1 MLIASSTMVSII
13 KNQILK
19 HLSKFTKNLSLDK
32 IQLST
37 LRGHCEL
44 RHLELDEQV
53 LTELLELPTWLCL
66 TRAVCNYLTLKIH
79 WTKLKYVPIHLC
91 LDEVLVEV
99 ETCEQLRPPS
109 NSKPSYSSG
118 GRYGFSDRVVDGMKV
133 VVNSVVVNFQSAS
146 FVASFQLSRV
156 VLDSRT
162 PRWDPGDLR
171 LCRIKGPDQLLLFR
185 QLQWQMMRLEAHAKG
200 AHAGAPLR
208 LITNGARCR
217 IVLKKRLADCSL
229 VASRLVL
236 VLDELLWALTD
247 AQLVAAL
254 HLGHSLAALVRKAAV
269 QGRRHRAAS
278 ATLPTPDYFSSPSGP
293 PPSSQRGGSGGG
305 GSAPKSPLVEFFRQ
319 HDVLETSY
327 HLFCTRIDLHLC
339 DDMDPKET
347 RSNWGPLQSGAALQ
361 VLLEKLLIDY
371 YPFHGAASSRSQW
384 LKYSEPS
391 CGRQAWVQ
399 QMLSHWSERKPSAGS
414 TPGSNSPT
422 SSGPPRDWRT
432 LMSSCLLVRLEEFS
446 MQQVCMAGRSE
457 RRPFLASEGATVL
470 LPGEA
475 LHLELTHYY
484 ARASPATSPVTAN
497 GHVPPGVGS
506 PGSGSRS
513 SLASWVGGPSVPESH
528 LFAYL
533 GPTALRLDLPTV
545 LWAHAFLHSV
555 HKCTAHLSCANGASP
570 LAVRVEMIL
579 PKVGIPQFERERPL
593 WPEEGPEECQE
604 LRLGCS
610 RAVATNWRPAD
621 RGACLEALGRG
632 PLFFET
638 TSFPWRPAGGG
649 ASGGGVRDPP
659 PVHACFLQ
667 EQTSGTEGAVHQG
680 CGVAEEAQLWSVQL
694 DPCWAEFVDRPGSSR
709 PRAFV
714 EPLPL
719 TLWLGA
725 PSTSASLG
733 GSRVPLLLYV
743 PAPLRLQLGR
753 RECAFLLRLARSAA
767 IVQEQTALDRQA
779 IMGPSGRAPP
789 SVSVTAMWPH
799 VEVTLLL
806 PPSSA
811 TTAGVPGGGSP
822 SDASERP
829 SSSTTTSEAD
839 EVPSRGGGLM
849 ADDSPDQPLLQ
860 PHVPPLVPHSA
871 GEATRVPGNQ
881 PWALRKGLA
890 SFVAGIDAV
899 LAKGATDGELDSVA
913 DDDSVSLRSDLS
925 SDSDQLLLAT
935 GALDEVLNRS
945 GAAEVGQDAAELLA
959 MDHPSGGSQGAGSGT
974 EWRHCVGGGGSGR
987 PCVCVRLHDLQLV
1000 GWAGADGAALLLQSQ
1015 HLALEERHTA
1025 AAATGGAG
1033 GGSGSSGGD
1042 TAGGGGEEE
1051 CCLLS
1056 VRWESPVPGAA
1067 PALVESEQ
1075 ASLGRLRALV
1085 RGLCVRLSAEALA
1098 GLAQLAQVEPPPPRV
1113 LPVRLLL
1120 HGLSVTLL
1128 DEPTSSGS
1136 PGEQNGGLLLKVP
1149 QCLVDRTP
1157 SGAVYVLPTG
1167 CKSLAEAV
1175 QLLLWRSEERPVPQ
1189 AGGASAAA
1197 GQLDLSGLVEE
1208 NERLR
1213 QRLSQL
1219 HALQRDNRMLREQV
1233 SELESSSAG
1242 ERRQLEEQRAELNRL
1257 EGEKH
1262 SLLATLQLLQEELS
1276 RLERA
1281 SASSGCDPFCGAS
1294 NS

>member
-1 MLIASSTMVSII
+1 MVSII

-185 QLQWQMMRLEAHAKG
+185 QLQWQMMRLEAHARG

-254 HLGHSLAALVRKAAV
+254 HLGHSLAALVRKAAA

-293 PPSSQRGGSGGG
+293 PPSSQRGGGGGGG
-305 GSAPKSPLVEFFRQ
+305 GSGAPKSPLVEFFRQ

-347 RSNWGPLQSGAALQ
+347 RSSWGPLQGGAALQ

-399 QMLSHWSERKPSAGS
+399 QMLSQWSERKPSSGS
-414 TPGSNSPT
+414 TPGSSSSPT
-422 SSGPPRDWRT
+422 SAAPPRDWRT

-446 MQQVCMAGRSE
+446 MQQVCMTGRSE

-484 ARASPATSPVTAN
+484 ARASPATSPVTSN
-497 GHVPPGVGS
+497 GHAPVGS
-506 PGSGSRS
+506 PGSGKS
-513 SLASWVGGPSVPESH
+513 SLASSSWVGGSSVPESH

-555 HKCTAHLSCANGASP
+555 HKCTAHLSCANEVSP

-638 TSFPWRPAGGG
+638 TSFPWRP
-649 ASGGGVRDPP
+649 SGGGGGGGSVRDPP

-667 EQTSGTEGAVHQG
+667 EQTSGSEGGGVHHG
-680 CGVAEEAQLWSVQL
+680 CGVGEAAQLWSVQL

-725 PSTSASLG
+725 PTQG
-733 GSRVPLLLYV
+733 GSSRVPLLLYV

-767 IVQEQTALDRQA
+767 IVQEQTAVDRQA
-779 IMGPSGRAPP
+779 IMGPSGQVLP

-811 TTAGVPGGGSP
+811 TAAGVPGGGSP

-839 EVPSRGGGLM
+839 EVPLRGGM
-849 ADDSPDQPLLQ
+849 AADDSPDQPLLQ
-860 PHVPPLVPHSA
+860 PPMPPLVPHGA
-871 GEATRVPGNQ
+871 GEATRGQGNQ

-899 LAKGATDGELDSVA
+899 LAKGATDGELESVA

-935 GALDEVLNRS
+935 GVLDEVLNRS

-959 MDHPSGGSQGAGSGT
+959 MDQASSGGVQGVSA
-974 EWRHCVGGGGSGR
+974 EWRHCVGGSGSGR

-1025 AAATGGAG
+1025 AAAMAAG
-1033 GGSGSSGGD
+1033 GGGGSSSGGD
-1042 TAGGGGEEE
+1042 ARGGGGVEEE

-1056 VRWESPVPGAA
+1056 VRWESPVP
-1067 PALVESEQ
+1067 PACPTPLVESGG
-1075 ASLGRLRALV
+1075 APSGRLRALV
-1085 RGLCVRLSAEALA
+1085 RGLCVRLSAEALT
-1098 GLAQLAQVEPPPPRV
+1098 GLAQLAQVEPPPPRA

-1175 QLLLWRSEERPVPQ
+1175 QQLLWRSDERPAPLS
-1189 AGGASAAA
+1189 GLTGPAAA
-1197 GQLDLSGLVEE
+1197 DQPDLSGLVEE

-1233 SELESSSAG
+1233 SELENSSAG

>member
-1 MLIASSTMVSII
+1 MVSII

-44 RHLELDEQV
+44 RNLELDEQV

-66 TRAVCNYLTLKIH
+66 TRAICNYVTLKVCLLLHIFLFITALLVKVFKERIEEKKGKDYPAQCQKLIYAGKILSDDSKMSEYDIDEKKFVVIMV
-79 WTKLKYVPIHLC
+79 TK
-91 LDEVLVEV
+91 
-99 ETCEQLRPPS
+99 
-109 NSKPSYSSG
+109 
-118 GRYGFSDRVVDGMKV
+118 
-133 VVNSVVVNFQSAS
+133 
-146 FVASFQLSRV
+146 LSRV

-185 QLQWQMMRLEAHAKG
+185 QLQWQMMRLEAHARG

-254 HLGHSLAALVRKAAV
+254 HLGHSLAALVRKALDLANPRPLFDFLRAPFV
-269 QGRRHRAAS
+269 AKGRGWRRR
-278 ATLPTPDYFSSPSGP
+278 SP
-293 PPSSQRGGSGGG
+293 QE
-305 GSAPKSPLVEFFRQ
+305 PLVEFFRQ

-327 HLFCTRIDLHLC
+327 HMFCTRIDLHLC

-347 RSNWGPLQSGAALQ
+347 RSNWGPLQGGAALQ
-361 VLLEKLLIDY
+361 ILLEKLLIDY
-371 YPFHGAASSRSQW
+371 YPFHGAASPRSHW
-384 LKYSEPS
+384 LKYSEPTS
-391 CGRQAWVQ
+391 GRQTWVQ
-399 QMLSHWSERKPSAGS
+399 QMLTHWAEGGPSSSS
-414 TPGSNSPT
+414 TPGSTP
-422 SSGPPRDWRT
+422 SSRDWRT

-446 MQQVCMAGRSE
+446 MQQVCMAGRSN

-475 LHLELTHYY
+475 LHLEVTHYY
-484 ARASPATSPVTAN
+484 ARPSPATTPVTAN
-497 GHVPPGVGS
+497 GHVRS
-506 PGSGSRS
+506 PGSGKGSSVS
-513 SLASWVGGPSVPESH
+513 SLAGSSVPEPH

-545 LWAHAFLHSV
+545 LWAHAFLHNV
-555 HKCTAHLSCANGASP
+555 HKCTAHLSCANEVSP

-579 PKVGIPQFERERPL
+579 PKVAVPQFERERPL
-593 WPEEGPEECQE
+593 FPEEHSSGEESRE

-638 TSFPWRPAGGG
+638 TSFPWLPDRGGG
-649 ASGGGVRDPP
+649 ASPDPP
-659 PVHACFLQ
+659 AVHPCFLQ
-667 EQTSGTEGAVHQG
+667 GQQQRSSGDPE
-680 CGVAEEAQLWSVQL
+680 AEASLWSVQL
-694 DPCWAEFVDRPGSSR
+694 DPCWAEFVERPGSR

-719 TLWLGA
+719 TLWIAA
-725 PSTSASLG
+725 PVTLA
-733 GSRVPLLLYV
+733 SRVPLLLHV

-767 IVQEQTALDRQA
+767 VLHEQAALDRLA
-779 IMGPSGRAPP
+779 ILGPSGRAPP
-789 SVSVTAMWPH
+789 SVSVTALWPR

-806 PPSSA
+806 PPPPSTSA
-811 TTAGVPGGGSP
+811 AIGSA
-822 SDASERP
+822 SDGSERP

-839 EVPSRGGGLM
+839 EVPPHGT
-849 ADDSPDQPLLQ
+849 DDSPDSPLRHSL
-860 PHVPPLVPHSA
+860 PASIGVPLPVPPGS
-871 GEATRVPGNQ
+871 GEATKAP
-881 PWALRKGLA
+881 PWTLRKGLA
-890 SFVAGIDAV
+890 TVVSGIDAV
-899 LAKGATDGELDSVA
+899 LSKGAADGELESVA
-913 DDDSVSLRSDLS
+913 DDDTVSLRSDLS

-935 GALDEVLNRS
+935 GALDEVLGR
-945 GAAEVGQDAAELLA
+945 GGTAEVAQDAAELLA
-959 MDHPSGGSQGAGSGT
+959 LDHHGGGAQAAAVMESASGTAGRVGGS
-974 EWRHCVGGGGSGR
+974 SGR
-987 PCVCVRLHDLQLV
+987 PCVAVRLQDLQLV
-1000 GWAGADGAALLLQSQ
+1000 GWAGPDGATLLLQSQ

-1025 AAATGGAG
+1025 AAATST
-1033 GGSGSSGGD
+1033 GGSCGE
-1042 TAGGGGEEE
+1042 AEEE
-1051 CCLLS
+1051 RCVFS
-1056 VRWESPVPGAA
+1056 VRWESLAPGSCA
-1067 PALVESEQ
+1067 SETG
-1075 ASLGRLRALV
+1075 AGCGLRALV

-1098 GLAQLAQVEPPPPRV
+1098 GLTLLAQVEPPPQRV
-1113 LPVRLLL
+1113 IPVRLLV
-1120 HGLSVTLL
+1120 HSLSATLL
-1128 DEPTSSGS
+1128 DDPASAGS
-1136 PGEQNGGLLLKVP
+1136 VGEATGGLLLKVP

-1157 SGAVYVLPTG
+1157 SGAVYILPTG
-1167 CKSLAEAV
+1167 CGSLTEAV
-1175 QLLLWRSEERPVPQ
+1175 EQLLLRSDERRPRSELAFEAHQP
-1189 AGGASAAA
+1189 
-1197 GQLDLSGLVEE
+1197 DLSGLVEE

-1219 HALQRDNRMLREQV
+1219 HSLQRDNRLLREQV
-1233 SELESSSAG
+1233 TELENNSAG
-1242 ERRQLEEQRAELNRL
+1242 ERRQIEEQRAELNRL

-1276 RLERA
+1276 HLERA
-1281 SASSGCDPFCGAS
+1281 SSSGCDPFCGAS

>member
-1 MLIASSTMVSII
+1 MCGAFISTATTMVSII

-109 NSKPSYSSG
+109 GSKPSYSSG

-133 VVNSVVVNFQSAS
+133 VVNSVVVNFQSAT

-171 LCRIKGPDQLLLFR
+171 LCRIKGSDQLLLFR
-185 QLQWQMMRLEAHAKG
+185 QLQWQMLRLEAHARGG
-200 AHAGAPLR
+200 ATPGGAPLR

-254 HLGHSLAALVRKAAV
+254 HLGHSLAALVRKAAA

-278 ATLPTPDYFSSPSGP
+278 STLPTPDHFSAPSA
-293 PPSSQRGGSGGG
+293 PSSHQRGSGGG
-305 GSAPKSPLVEFFRQ
+305 GGAPKSPLVEFFRQ

-347 RSNWGPLQSGAALQ
+347 RSGWGPLQGGAALQ

-371 YPFHGAASSRSQW
+371 YPFHGAASPRSHW

-391 CGRQAWVQ
+391 SGRQAWVQ
-399 QMLSHWSERKPSAGS
+399 QMLSHWAESGPTSSSS
-414 TPGSNSPT
+414 TPGSNSPL
-422 SSGPPRDWRT
+422 SRDWRT

-446 MQQVCMAGRSE
+446 MQQVCMAGRSQ

-484 ARASPATSPVTAN
+484 ARATPATSPITSN
-497 GHVPPGVGS
+497 GHIVGS
-506 PGSGSRS
+506 PGSGKGSITS
-513 SLASWVGGPSVPESH
+513 SLAGGSVPEPH

-555 HKCTAHLSCANGASP
+555 YKCTAHLSCANGASP

-579 PKVGIPQFERERPL
+579 PKVAVPQFERERPL
-593 WPEEGPEECQE
+593 WPEEGSGESRE

-621 RGACLEALGRG
+621 RGTCLEALGRG

-638 TSFPWRPAGGG
+638 TSFPWLPNG
-649 ASGGGVRDPP
+649 AARRDPP

-667 EQTSGTEGAVHQG
+667 EQRPRED
-680 CGVAEEAQLWSVQL
+680 AEVEASLWSVQL
-694 DPCWAEFVDRPGSSR
+694 DPCWAEFVERPGSR

-719 TLWLGA
+719 TLWIGT
-725 PSTSASLG
+725 PTSPTLH
-733 GSRVPLLLYV
+733 VPLLLHV

-753 RECAFLLRLARSAA
+753 RECAFLLRLARSAT
-767 IVQEQTALDRQA
+767 VLQEQAALDRQA
-779 IMGPSGRAPP
+779 ILGPSGRAPP
-789 SVSVTAMWPH
+789 SVSVTALWPR

-806 PPSSA
+806 PPPSSA
-811 TTAGVPGGGSP
+811 AGGSA
-822 SDASERP
+822 SDNSERP

-839 EVPSRGGGLM
+839 DVPPHA
-849 ADDSPDQPLLQ
+849 ADDSPDSPLQHSL
-860 PHVPPLVPHSA
+860 PANTGLPPSMPPSA
-871 GEATRVPGNQ
+871 GETTKGP

-890 SFVAGIDAV
+890 TIVSGIDAV
-899 LAKGATDGELDSVA
+899 LAKGAADGELESVA

-935 GALDEVLNRS
+935 GALDEVLGR
-945 GAAEVGQDAAELLA
+945 GGGTAEVAQDAAELLA
-959 MDHPSGGSQGAGSGT
+959 LDHHGSGT
-974 EWRHCVGGGGSGR
+974 QATTATGSAEWHHHGHHGTSGR
-987 PCVCVRLHDLQLV
+987 PCVSVHLHDLQLV
-1000 GWAGADGAALLLQSQ
+1000 GWAGPDGATLLLQSQ

-1025 AAATGGAG
+1025 AAATAAG
-1033 GGSGSSGGD
+1033 GPSSSE
-1042 TAGGGGEEE
+1042 GEEE
-1051 CCLLS
+1051 RCLLS
-1056 VRWESPVPGAA
+1056 LRWESPAPGSSSTTTTAA
-1067 PALVESEQ
+1067 SAEG
-1075 ASLGRLRALV
+1075 ASNCGLRALV
-1085 RGLCVRLSAEALA
+1085 RGLCVQLSAEALA
-1098 GLAQLAQVEPPPPRV
+1098 GLAQLAQVEPPPQQAI
-1113 LPVRLLL
+1113 PVRLLL
-1120 HGLSVTLL
+1120 HGLSITLL
-1128 DEPTSSGS
+1128 DDPTSSGS
-1136 PGEQNGGLLLKVP
+1136 VSEENGGLLLKVP

-1157 SGAVYVLPTG
+1157 SGAVYILPTG
-1167 CKSLAEAV
+1167 CGSLAEAV
-1175 QLLLWRSEERPVPQ
+1175 QQLLWRSEELRPPSEPAMAAPQ
-1189 AGGASAAA
+1189 P
-1197 GQLDLSGLVEE
+1197 DLSGLVEE

-1219 HALQRDNRMLREQV
+1219 HILQRDNRLLREQV
-1233 SELESSSAG
+1233 TELENNSAG
-1242 ERRQLEEQRAELNRL
+1242 ERQQLEEQRAELNRL

-1276 RLERA
+1276 HLERT
-1281 SASSGCDPFCGAS
+1281 SSSGCDPFCGAS

>member
-1 MLIASSTMVSII
+1 MVSII

-133 VVNSVVVNFQSAS
+133 VINSVVVNFQSAS

-185 QLQWQMMRLEAHAKG
+185 QLQWQMLRLEAHARG

-208 LITNGARCR
+208 LITNAARCR

-254 HLGHSLAALVRKAAV
+254 HLGHSLAALVRKAAA

-278 ATLPTPDYFSSPSGP
+278 ATLPTPDYFSSPSGGP
-293 PPSSQRGGSGGG
+293 PPSSSQRGGGG
-305 GSAPKSPLVEFFRQ
+305 APKSPLVEFFRQ

-347 RSNWGPLQSGAALQ
+347 RSSWGPLQGGAALQ

-399 QMLSHWSERKPSAGS
+399 QMLSHWSERGPSSSS
-414 TPGSNSPT
+414 TPGSNSP
-422 SSGPPRDWRT
+422 SSCPPRDWRT

-484 ARASPATSPVTAN
+484 ARSSPATSPVTSN
-497 GHVPPGVGS
+497 GHVPVGS
-506 PGSGSRS
+506 PGSGRS
-513 SLASWVGGPSVPESH
+513 SLAASWAGSSSSVPESH

-593 WPEEGPEECQE
+593 WPEEGSDECQE

-638 TSFPWRPAGGG
+638 TSFPWRPTSGG
-649 ASGGGVRDPP
+649 GGGVRDPP

-667 EQTSGTEGAVHQG
+667 EQTSGTSEGVHG
-680 CGVAEEAQLWSVQL
+680 GGEEAAVSLWSVQL
-694 DPCWAEFVDRPGSSR
+694 DPCWAEFVERPGSR

-725 PSTSASLG
+725 PATL

-767 IVQEQTALDRQA
+767 IVQEQTALDREA
-779 IMGPSGRAPP
+779 ILGPSGRAPP

-806 PPSSA
+806 PPSA
-811 TTAGVPGGGSP
+811 TAVGAVVSP
-822 SDASERP
+822 SDGSERP

-839 EVPSRGGGLM
+839 EVPSRGP
-849 ADDSPDQPLLQ
+849 AVDYSPDQPLLQ
-860 PHVPPLVPHSA
+860 APVPPLVPHGA
-871 GEATRVPGNQ
+871 GEAARGNQ

-899 LAKGATDGELDSVA
+899 LAKGATDGELESVA

-935 GALDEVLNRS
+935 GALDEVLGRT
-945 GAAEVGQDAAELLA
+945 GAAEVAQDAAELLA
-959 MDHPSGGSQGAGSGT
+959 LDHPPTGTQATVVESG
-974 EWRHCVGGGGSGR
+974 EWRHCVGVGSGGGR
-987 PCVCVRLHDLQLV
+987 PCVYVRLHDLQLV
-1000 GWAGADGAALLLQSQ
+1000 GWAGAEGAALLLQSQ

-1025 AAATGGAG
+1025 AAATGGG
-1033 GGSGSSGGD
+1033 GSSGGD
-1042 TAGGGGEEE
+1042 AAGGEEE

-1056 VRWESPVPGAA
+1056 VRWESPIPPLGGC
-1067 PALVESEQ
+1067 PPLESEVGGGG
-1075 ASLGRLRALV
+1075 SSVSCRLRALV

-1098 GLAQLAQVEPPPPRV
+1098 GLAQLAQVEPPPARV

-1120 HGLSVTLL
+1120 HGLSITLL
-1128 DEPTSSGS
+1128 DEPTSSSGS

-1175 QLLLWRSEERPVPQ
+1175 QQLLWRSEERPAPQ
-1189 AGGASAAA
+1189 AGVVPAMAS
-1197 GQLDLSGLVEE
+1197 QPDLSGLVEE

-1233 SELESSSAG
+1233 SELENSSAG
-1242 ERRQLEEQRAELNRL
+1242 ERRQLEEQRVELNRL

-1281 SASSGCDPFCGAS
+1281 SSSSGCDPFCGAS
-1294 NS
+1294 NA

>member
-1 MLIASSTMVSII
+1 M
-13 KNQILK
+13 
-19 HLSKFTKNLSLDK
+19 HSL
-32 IQLST
+32 Q
-37 LRGHCEL
+37 
-44 RHLELDEQV
+44 
-53 LTELLELPTWLCL
+53 
-66 TRAVCNYLTLKIH
+66 IH

-146 FVASFQLSRV
+146 FVASFQ
-156 VLDSRT
+156 
-162 PRWDPGDLR
+162 
-171 LCRIKGPDQLLLFR
+171 GPDQLLLFR
-185 QLQWQMMRLEAHAKG
+185 QLQWQMMRLEAHARG
-200 AHAGAPLR
+200 VHAGAPLR

-254 HLGHSLAALVRKAAV
+254 HLGHSLAALVRKAAA

-293 PPSSQRGGSGGG
+293 PPSSQRGGGGGGG
-305 GSAPKSPLVEFFRQ
+305 GSGAPKSPLVEFFRQ

-347 RSNWGPLQSGAALQ
+347 RSSWGPLQGGAALQ

-399 QMLSHWSERKPSAGS
+399 QMLSQWSERKPSSGS
-414 TPGSNSPT
+414 TPGSSSSPT
-422 SSGPPRDWRT
+422 STAPPRDWRT

-446 MQQVCMAGRSE
+446 MQQVCMTGRSE

-484 ARASPATSPVTAN
+484 ARASPATSPVTSN
-497 GHVPPGVGS
+497 GHAPVGS
-506 PGSGSRS
+506 PGSGKS
-513 SLASWVGGPSVPESH
+513 SLASSSWVGGSSVPESH

-555 HKCTAHLSCANGASP
+555 HKCTAHLSCANEVSP

-638 TSFPWRPAGGG
+638 TSFPWRP
-649 ASGGGVRDPP
+649 SGGGGGGGSVRDPP

-667 EQTSGTEGAVHQG
+667 EQTSGSEGGGVHHG
-680 CGVAEEAQLWSVQL
+680 CGVGEAAQLWSVQL

-725 PSTSASLG
+725 PTQG
-733 GSRVPLLLYV
+733 GSSRVPLLLYV

-767 IVQEQTALDRQA
+767 IVQEQTAVDRQA
-779 IMGPSGRAPP
+779 IMGPSGQVLP

-811 TTAGVPGGGSP
+811 TAAGVPGGGSP

-839 EVPSRGGGLM
+839 EVPLRGGM
-849 ADDSPDQPLLQ
+849 AADDSPDQPLLQ
-860 PHVPPLVPHSA
+860 PPLPPLVPHGA
-871 GEATRVPGNQ
+871 GEATRGQGNQ

-899 LAKGATDGELDSVA
+899 LAKGATDGELESVA

-935 GALDEVLNRS
+935 GVLDEVLKRS

-959 MDHPSGGSQGAGSGT
+959 MDQASSGGVQGVSA
-974 EWRHCVGGGGSGR
+974 EWRQWRGRERERPPVRVRAHCTT
-987 PCVCVRLHDLQLV
+987 LQLV
-1000 GWAGADGAALLLQSQ
+1000 G
-1015 HLALEERHTA
+1015 
-1025 AAATGGAG
+1025 
-1033 GGSGSSGGD
+1033 
-1042 TAGGGGEEE
+1042 
-1051 CCLLS
+1051 
-1056 VRWESPVPGAA
+1056 
-1067 PALVESEQ
+1067 
-1075 ASLGRLRALV
+1075 LGRPPTEQPSCSRASTWRWKSGTRRRRRWQQRGRPQWAALRALV
-1085 RGLCVRLSAEALA
+1085 RGLCVRLSAEALT
-1098 GLAQLAQVEPPPPRV
+1098 GLAQLAQVEPPPPRA

-1128 DEPTSSGS
+1128 
-1136 PGEQNGGLLLKVP
+1136 
-1149 QCLVDRTP
+1149 CLVDRTP

-1167 CKSLAEAV
+1167 CSELTFLQSLARA
-1175 QLLLWRSEERPVPQ
+1175 
-1189 AGGASAAA
+1189 
-1197 GQLDLSGLVEE
+1197 
-1208 NERLR
+1208 
-1213 QRLSQL
+1213 
-1219 HALQRDNRMLREQV
+1219 V
-1233 SELESSSAG
+1233 SELENSSAG

>member
-1 MLIASSTMVSII
+1 MVSII

-109 NSKPSYSSG
+109 SSKPSYSSG

-171 LCRIKGPDQLLLFR
+171 LCRIKGHDQLLLFR
-185 QLQWQMMRLEAHAKG
+185 QLQWQMMRLEAHARG

-254 HLGHSLAALVRKAAV
+254 HLGHSLAALVRKAAA

-278 ATLPTPDYFSSPSGP
+278 STLPTPDHFSTSNAP
-293 PPSSQRGGSGGG
+293 PPSSQRGGGAGGG
-305 GSAPKSPLVEFFRQ
+305 TPKSPLVEFFRQ

-327 HLFCTRIDLHLC
+327 HMFCTRIDLHLC

-347 RSNWGPLQSGAALQ
+347 RSSWGPLQGGAALQ

-371 YPFHGAASSRSQW
+371 YPFHGAASPRSQW
-384 LKYSEPS
+384 LKYSEPTS
-391 CGRQAWVQ
+391 GRQTWVQ
-399 QMLSHWSERKPSAGS
+399 HMLSEWAEGGPSSSS
-414 TPGSNSPT
+414 TPGSNTPST
-422 SSGPPRDWRT
+422 RDWRT

-446 MQQVCMAGRSE
+446 MQQVCMAGRSQ

-484 ARASPATSPVTAN
+484 ARPSPATTPVTAN
-497 GHVPPGVGS
+497 GHVRS
-506 PGSGSRS
+506 PGSGKGSITS
-513 SLASWVGGPSVPESH
+513 SLAGSSVPEPH

-579 PKVGIPQFERERPL
+579 PKVAVPQFERERPL
-593 WPEEGPEECQE
+593 WPEEHSSSGESRE
-604 LRLGCS
+604 LHFGCS
-610 RAVATNWRPAD
+610 RAVATNWRPVD

-638 TSFPWRPAGGG
+638 TSFPWRPDQGSGG
-649 ASGGGVRDPP
+649 ASPDPP
-659 PVHACFLQ
+659 PVHPCFLQ
-667 EQTSGTEGAVHQG
+667 GQQQRSSGD
-680 CGVAEEAQLWSVQL
+680 AEAEASLWSVQL
-694 DPCWAEFVDRPGSSR
+694 DPCWAEFVERPGSR

-719 TLWLGA
+719 TLWIAA
-725 PSTSASLG
+725 PATLA
-733 GSRVPLLLYV
+733 SRVPLLLHV

-767 IVQEQTALDRQA
+767 VLQEQAALDRLA
-779 IMGPSGRAPP
+779 ILGPSGLAPP
-789 SVSVTAMWPH
+789 SVSVTALWPR

-806 PPSSA
+806 PPAPTSA
-811 TTAGVPGGGSP
+811 AGGSA

-839 EVPSRGGGLM
+839 EVPPHHGV
-849 ADDSPDQPLLQ
+849 DDSPDSPLRQSL
-860 PHVPPLVPHSA
+860 PASINVPPPVPPGS
-871 GEATRVPGNQ
+871 GETAKVAP
-881 PWALRKGLA
+881 PWNLRKGFA
-890 SFVAGIDAV
+890 TVVSGIDAV
-899 LAKGATDGELDSVA
+899 LAKGAADGELDSVA

-935 GALDEVLNRS
+935 GALDEVLGRG
-945 GAAEVGQDAAELLA
+945 GAAEVAQDAAELLA
-959 MDHPSGGSQGAGSGT
+959 LDHHGGSAQAAAMLESAEWHSGRAGGS
-974 EWRHCVGGGGSGR
+974 SGR
-987 PCVCVRLHDLQLV
+987 PCVAVRLHDLQLV
-1000 GWAGADGAALLLQSQ
+1000 GWAGPDGATLLLQSQ

-1025 AAATGGAG
+1025 AAATAT
-1033 GGSGSSGGD
+1033 GGSC
-1042 TAGGGGEEE
+1042 GETEDE
-1051 CCLLS
+1051 RCLFS
-1056 VRWESPVPGAA
+1056 VRWESPGPGGCANEGA
-1067 PALVESEQ
+1067 GAC
-1075 ASLGRLRALV
+1075 GLRALV

-1098 GLAQLAQVEPPPPRV
+1098 GLTQLAQVEPPPQRAI
-1113 LPVRLLL
+1113 PVRLLV

-1128 DEPTSSGS
+1128 DDPSSSGS
-1136 PGEQNGGLLLKVP
+1136 VSGENGGLLLKVP
-1149 QCLVDRTP
+1149 QCLVDRTS
-1157 SGAVYVLPTG
+1157 SGAVYILPTG
-1167 CKSLAEAV
+1167 CGSLAEAV
-1175 QLLLWRSEERPVPQ
+1175 QKLLWRNEELRPQSDPVSVAQQP
-1189 AGGASAAA
+1189 
-1197 GQLDLSGLVEE
+1197 DLSGLVEE

-1219 HALQRDNRMLREQV
+1219 HTLQRDNRLLREQV
-1233 SELESSSAG
+1233 TELENNSAG
-1242 ERRQLEEQRAELNRL
+1242 ERRQIEEQRAELNRL

-1276 RLERA
+1276 HLERT
-1281 SASSGCDPFCGAS
+1281 SSSGCDPFCGAS

>member
-1 MLIASSTMVSII
+1 MVSII

-66 TRAVCNYLTLKIH
+66 TRAICNYLTLKIH

-91 LDEVLVEV
+91 LDEVLIEV

-109 NSKPSYSSG
+109 SSKPSYSSG

-185 QLQWQMMRLEAHAKG
+185 QLQWQMMRLEAHARG

-278 ATLPTPDYFSSPSGP
+278 STLPTPDHFSTSSA
-293 PPSSQRGGSGGG
+293 PPSSQRGGGGG
-305 GSAPKSPLVEFFRQ
+305 GGAPKSPLVEFFRQ

-327 HLFCTRIDLHLC
+327 HMFCTRIDLHLC

-347 RSNWGPLQSGAALQ
+347 RSNWGPLQGGAALQ

-371 YPFHGAASSRSQW
+371 YPFHGAASSRNQW
-384 LKYSEPS
+384 LKYSEPTS
-391 CGRQAWVQ
+391 GRQTWVQ
-399 QMLSHWSERKPSAGS
+399 QMLSHWAEGGPSSSS
-414 TPGSNSPT
+414 TPGSSP
-422 SSGPPRDWRT
+422 SSRDWRT

-446 MQQVCMAGRSE
+446 MQQVCMAGRSH

-484 ARASPATSPVTAN
+484 ARPSPATTPVTAN
-497 GHVPPGVGS
+497 GHVRS
-506 PGSGSRS
+506 PGSGKGSTVS
-513 SLASWVGGPSVPESH
+513 SFAVGSVPEPH

-555 HKCTAHLSCANGASP
+555 HKCTAHLSCANEVSP

-579 PKVGIPQFERERPL
+579 PKVAVPQFERERPL
-593 WPEEGPEECQE
+593 FPEEHSSGEESRE

-638 TSFPWRPAGGG
+638 TSFPWRPDVGGG
-649 ASGGGVRDPP
+649 ASPDPP
-659 PVHACFLQ
+659 PVHPCFLQ
-667 EQTSGTEGAVHQG
+667 GQQQRSSGDPD
-680 CGVAEEAQLWSVQL
+680 AEASLWSVQL
-694 DPCWAEFVDRPGSSR
+694 DPCWAEFVERPGSR

-719 TLWLGA
+719 TLWIAA
-725 PSTSASLG
+725 PVTLASH
-733 GSRVPLLLYV
+733 VPLLLHV

-767 IVQEQTALDRQA
+767 VLHEQAALDRLA
-779 IMGPSGRAPP
+779 ILGPSGRAPP
-789 SVSVTAMWPH
+789 SVSVTALWPR

-806 PPSSA
+806 PPSPSA
-811 TTAGVPGGGSP
+811 SAAMGSA

-829 SSSTTTSEAD
+829 GSSTTTSEAD
-839 EVPSRGGGLM
+839 EVPPHGT
-849 ADDSPDQPLLQ
+849 DDSPDSLLQ
-860 PHVPPLVPHSA
+860 HSLPASIGVPPPVPPGS
-871 GEATRVPGNQ
+871 GEAPKAP
-881 PWALRKGLA
+881 PWTFRKGLA
-890 SFVAGIDAV
+890 TVVSGIDAV
-899 LAKGATDGELDSVA
+899 LAKGAADGELESVA
-913 DDDSVSLRSDLS
+913 DDDTVSLRSDLS

-935 GALDEVLNRS
+935 GALDEVLGRS
-945 GAAEVGQDAAELLA
+945 GTAEVAQDAAELLA
-959 MDHPSGGSQGAGSGT
+959 LDHHGGSAQAAAMMESAEWHSGRAGGS
-974 EWRHCVGGGGSGR
+974 SGR
-987 PCVCVRLHDLQLV
+987 PCVAVRLQDLQLV
-1000 GWAGADGAALLLQSQ
+1000 GWAGPDGATLLLQSQ

-1025 AAATGGAG
+1025 AAAASTGG
-1033 GGSGSSGGD
+1033 SCGD
-1042 TAGGGGEEE
+1042 TEEE
-1051 CCLLS
+1051 RCVFS
-1056 VRWESPVPGAA
+1056 VRWESLAPGGCI
-1067 PALVESEQ
+1067 SETG
-1075 ASLGRLRALV
+1075 AGCGLRALV
-1085 RGLCVRLSAEALA
+1085 RGLCLRLSAEALA
-1098 GLAQLAQVEPPPPRV
+1098 GLTLLAQVEPPPQRAI
-1113 LPVRLLL
+1113 PVRLLV
-1120 HGLSVTLL
+1120 HSLSATLL
-1128 DEPTSSGS
+1128 DDPASSGS
-1136 PGEQNGGLLLKVP
+1136 GNGANGGLLLKVP

-1157 SGAVYVLPTG
+1157 SGAVYILPTG
-1167 CKSLAEAV
+1167 CGSLTEAV
-1175 QLLLWRSEERPVPQ
+1175 EQLLWRGNERRPRLESTFEAHQP
-1189 AGGASAAA
+1189 
-1197 GQLDLSGLVEE
+1197 DLSGLVEE

-1219 HALQRDNRMLREQV
+1219 HALQRDNRLLREQV
-1233 SELESSSAG
+1233 TELENNSAG
-1242 ERRQLEEQRAELNRL
+1242 ERRQIEEQRAELNRL

-1276 RLERA
+1276 HLERT
-1281 SASSGCDPFCGAS
+1281 SSSSCDPFCGAS